1 MANAGSTPQ
10 NSENNKPLI
19 YFLCNS
25 NCGKSQMAEAIMR
38 LRAGDSVDVR
48 SAGVKPGSEVNAESV
63 ASLSRIGA
71 DMSNGE
77 PTAIDGDVMATA
89 DRVIVVGGAEIPQYD
104 GMKTSIERWE
114 VDEPS
119 LRGIHG
125 DGRMDLL
132 RDEIDQ
138 RVQNLVDEL

>member
-1 MANAGSTPQ
+1 
-10 NSENNKPLI
+10 
-19 YFLCNS
+19 
-25 NCGKSQMAEAIMR
+25 
-38 LRAGDSVDVR
+38 
-48 SAGVKPGSEVNAESV
+48 
-63 ASLSRIGA
+63 
-71 DMSNGE
+71 MSNGE

-104 GMKTSIERWE
+104 GMKTSVERWE